1 MSCVNVCLGSWNQY
15 FVQSCKFPLASFE
28 NDWFQNKYYKMYCYK
43 SFDVDSDILNLNYF
57 VLFDILYV
65 NQLQVYNL
73 LFIAD
78 NSFGSLIGTELY
90 GIT

>member
-1 MSCVNVCLGSWNQY
+1 M
-15 FVQSCKFPLASFE
+15 
-28 NDWFQNKYYKMYCYK
+28 YYYK

-73 LFIAD
+73 LFIT
-78 NSFGSLIGTELY
+78 FYLSLTTHLGHWLEQNFMV
-90 GIT
+90 

>member
-1 MSCVNVCLGSWNQY
+1 M
-15 FVQSCKFPLASFE
+15 
-28 NDWFQNKYYKMYCYK
+28 YYYK

-73 LFIAD
+73 LFIT
-78 NSFGSLIGTELY
+78 FYLSLTTHLGH
-90 GIT
+90 

>member
-1 MSCVNVCLGSWNQY
+1 
-15 FVQSCKFPLASFE
+15 
-28 NDWFQNKYYKMYCYK
+28 MYCYK